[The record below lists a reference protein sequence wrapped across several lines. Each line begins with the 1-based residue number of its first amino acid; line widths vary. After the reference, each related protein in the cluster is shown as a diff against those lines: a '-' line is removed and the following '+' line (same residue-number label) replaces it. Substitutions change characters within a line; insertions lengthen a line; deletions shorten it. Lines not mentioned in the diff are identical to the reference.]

1 MKTTKAFIA
10 ILISLSLMS
19 ATPALAKG
27 GRGGGKAT
35 KSTTSYNTDGS
46 SSGVRTGGKRGNQPC
61 SGKGAVLNRVPQTAN
76 LCAMTA
82 QSADPKKSVNN
93 I

>member
-1 MKTTKAFIA
+1 MVAHLAFVQVASGA
-10 ILISLSLMS
+10 INRV
-19 ATPALAKG
+19 A
-27 GRGGGKAT
+27 
-35 KSTTSYNTDGS
+35 
-46 SSGVRTGGKRGNQPC
+46 V
-61 SGKGAVLNRVPQTAN
+61 KGAVLNRVPQTAN

>member
-1 MKTTKAFIA
+1 MKVTKAFIA

-35 KSTTSYNTDGS
+35 KSTTSYNTDGG

-61 SGKGAVLNRVPQTAN
+61 SGKRGGVKSCTTDGKFMCNDGTISR
-76 LCAMTA
+76 
-82 QSADPKKSVNN
+82 SKKVCQ
-93 I
+93 

>member
-1 MKTTKAFIA
+1 MKTTKTLIA

-46 SSGVRTGGKRGNQPC
+46 SSGVRTGGKRGINRVAV
-61 SGKGAVLNRVPQTAN
+61 KGAVLNRVPQTAN
-76 LCAMTA
+76 LCAMMA

>member
-1 MKTTKAFIA
+1 MKATKAFIA

-35 KSTTSYNTDGS
+35 KSTTSYNTDGG

-61 SGKGAVLNRVPQTAN
+61 SGKRGGVKSCTTDGN